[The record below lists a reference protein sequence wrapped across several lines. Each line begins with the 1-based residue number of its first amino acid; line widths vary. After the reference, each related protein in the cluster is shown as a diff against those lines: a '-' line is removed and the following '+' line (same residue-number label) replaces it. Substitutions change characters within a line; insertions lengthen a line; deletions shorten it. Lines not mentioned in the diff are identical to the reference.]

1 LNAEARNYIEKLH
14 LEPHPEGGFFR
25 EVYRSGEIIQPEG
38 LPERFRK
45 GRVFST
51 SIYFLLEGSQVSNFH
66 RIKSDEIWHYYD
78 GCGVKIFTID
88 NTGLLSQY
96 RLGKNTEKNEEF
108 QVVIRNNNWFAA
120 ELIDKKSFCL
130 IGCTVSPGFEFI
142 DFELAAR
149 QDLIEVFPQHRDLIM
164 SFTAG

>member
-1 LNAEARNYIEKLH
+1 MNAEARNYIEKLQ
-14 LEPHPEGGFFR
+14 LEPHPEGGFFK

-51 SIYFLLEGSQVSNFH
+51 SIYFLLVGRQVSNFH

-78 GCGVKIFTID
+78 GSGVNIFEID
-88 NTGLLSQY
+88 STGLLSQHK
-96 RLGKNTEKNEEF
+96 LGKDTGKGEEF
-108 QVVIRNNNWFAA
+108 QVVINSNNWFAA

-130 IGCTVSPGFEFI
+130 VGCTVSPGFEFS

-149 QDLIEVFPQHRDLIM
+149 QDLIKTFPQHRDLIM
-164 SFTAG
+164 RFTAK